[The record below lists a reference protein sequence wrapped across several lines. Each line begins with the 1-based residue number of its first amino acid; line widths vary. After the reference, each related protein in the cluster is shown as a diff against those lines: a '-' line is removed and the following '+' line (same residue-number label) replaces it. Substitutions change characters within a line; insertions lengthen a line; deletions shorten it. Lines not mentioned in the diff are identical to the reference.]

1 MCFMLCLTFD
11 VKKKFEIQNLL
22 THGVHTPLSS
32 HHHTLTPSH
41 PHTRHTFV
49 SVSRE
54 ESASSNRSAQERWP
68 EHSARKRAVW
78 PSLSARRVS
87 APWSNSSWRELGEG
101 RGERG
106 EGGRERGEGGG
117 GRVLVQLD

>member
-1 MCFMLCLTFD
+1 MCFMLCPTFD
-11 VKKKFEIQNLL
+11 VKKKFEIQNFL

-32 HHHTLTPSH
+32 HPHTITPSHPHTITPSH

-54 ESASSNRSAQERWP
+54 EPASSNRSAQERWP

-101 RGERG
+101 GGES
-106 EGGRERGEGGG
+106 GGG